1 MGVVAGSA
9 RATVVRSV
17 ARSGAI
23 STITEAASVVLRR
36 VNVKEVFFAL
46 FLYQG
51 CTAMFSNS
59 SADVA
64 AADAAAALAAARID
78 SGSDASADRLHAEA
92 RITGRIIDAGAG
104 AMAPLVV
111 AAPPSPTRKPRR
123 LPELAGVRS

>member
-64 AADAAAALAAARID
+64 AARID